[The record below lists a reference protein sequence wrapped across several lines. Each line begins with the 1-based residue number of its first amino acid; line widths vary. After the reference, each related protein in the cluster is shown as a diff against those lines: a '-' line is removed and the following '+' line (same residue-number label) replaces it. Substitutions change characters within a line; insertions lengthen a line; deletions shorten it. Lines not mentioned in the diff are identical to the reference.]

1 MRAQASQA
9 HKWLMGIQQHPWL
22 HDFAETRTRAE
33 VVQTLYTDSIIP
45 LIINAFASIVLLYAY
60 DFLWDMGWFF
70 LILLVWNLW
79 AFVQMYGEYQVKAL
93 TKLDELNHEL
103 TWFYGALYVLGSL
116 CQFVCLACILV
127 VFLLQQESVLN
138 FHPVAISVFFYYF
151 AAVMKDFPVRLLSLS
166 YTLFLFVPM
175 MVYYVLQGGT
185 AAWVLA
191 VSTLIFICGACSFS
205 NTVGRAFVTQIRQR
219 YELEMLTERQ
229 MLEKQRADAA
239 NQAKSRFFTSASHDA
254 RQPLQAIGLLYD
266 SLVSS
271 SSMDAHDRRTL
282 EKIGSNLHSIQNL
295 FNRVLDISR
304 IEAGA
309 ITPQMQAVSLQ
320 NLFDTLDAQLGEF
333 AASKHLWLR
342 FAPTSAVVWHDPD
355 LLERMVVN
363 VIHNALK
370 FTEQGGV
377 WIGFRRARGRLEIRD
392 SGIGIASEHQTQI
405 FEEFH
410 QVENSA
416 RKRNDGKG
424 LGLGLSIVKRLAVL
438 SNTAMGLH
446 SSMAQGSTFW
456 LSLNIVNAAAHVEV
470 PMPMVVDQMASL
482 QGLSIVLV
490 EDDDELRTLLTAS
503 LMQYGVMVTTCS
515 TATEV
520 EQLFAAN
527 HPVRCDV
534 LLTDYRLGYGATG
547 IDVAKHA
554 RQCMGDD
561 LPVIVL
567 TGDTSGFDYKELLDQ
582 PHTIV
587 LHKPVTLVQLCAHF
601 PKPKLDA

>member
-1 MRAQASQA
+1 M
-9 HKWLMGIQQHPWL
+9 WMQQHPWL
-22 HDFAETRTRAE
+22 HDFAEAHTRAE
-33 VVQTLYTDSIIP
+33 VVKTLYTDSIIP
-45 LIINAFASIVLLYAY
+45 LIINAFASVVLLCTYG
-60 DFLWDMGWFF
+60 FLSDMVWFC
-70 LILLVWNLW
+70 LMLLVWNAW
-79 AFVQMYGEYQVKAL
+79 AVVQMYGERQVKAL
-93 TKLDELNHEL
+93 AKSGELSHEL
-103 TWFYGALYVLGSL
+103 TWLYGALYVLGSL
-116 CQFVCLACILV
+116 CQFVCLAIILV

-138 FHPVAISVFFYYF
+138 FHPVAISVLFYYF
-151 AAVMKDFPVRLLSLS
+151 AAVMKDFPVRLLSLG

-175 MVYYVLQGGT
+175 MMYYVLQGGI
-185 AAWVLA
+185 AAWVMA
-191 VSTLIFICGACSFS
+191 VLTLIFICGACSFS
-205 NTVGRAFVTQIRQR
+205 NTVGRAFVTQVQKH
-219 YELEMLTERQ
+219 YVFEMLTERKII
-229 MLEKQRADAA
+229 EKERADAA
-239 NQAKSRFFTSASHDA
+239 NQAKSRFFSLFSHDA

-266 SLVSS
+266 SLISS
-271 SSMDAHDRRTL
+271 SNMDAHDRKTL

-304 IEAGA
+304 IEAGVV
-309 ITPQMQAVSLQ
+309 TPQMQAVSLQ
-320 NLFDTLDAQLGEF
+320 SLFDALDAQLGEF

-342 FAPTSAVVWHDPD
+342 FVPTSVVVLHDPD

-363 VIHNALK
+363 LIHNALK

-377 WIGFRRARGRLEIRD
+377 WIAFRRSRGRLEIRD

-438 SNTAMGLH
+438 SNTEMGLR
-446 SSMAQGSTFW
+446 SSTAQGSTFW
-456 LSLNIVNAAAHVEV
+456 LSLSTVDVAADVEA
-470 PMPMVVDQMASL
+470 PMPMAIDQMASL
-482 QGLSIVLV
+482 LGLSIVLV
-490 EDDDELRTLLTAS
+490 EDDDELRTLLATS
-503 LMQYGVMVTTCS
+503 LMQHGVVVTTCS
-515 TATEV
+515 TAAEV
-520 EQLFAAN
+520 EQLFAMG
-527 HPVRCDV
+527 HRVRCDV

-567 TGDTSGFDYKELLDQ
+567 TGDTSGFDYKELLNQ
-582 PHTIV
+582 PHTVV

-601 PKPKLDA
+601 PKPSLKT